1 MQGIG
6 LVGADA
12 NRSDIATA
20 LTNDRASAKRAGDL
34 TMWMGKCEQC
44 RLHCLESGHLPGQR
58 GDAGSLYRWLNRQ
71 VRAVT
76 ALPQEE
82 RRLVEE
88 LLDEYAG
95 VGSTKWRKMYE
106 KCSAYCAEFGHL
118 PVFHGDADA
127 LAQWLHGQLSVE
139 RGLPDDQMRL
149 VQELVDQYPG
159 SREHRWQCTLDRVA
173 DYFDRFGRLPPE
185 EGAAEELGRWV
196 REQRGRLDRYKA
208 SDHVRFERLSLLF
221 SDARLEAVHEK
232 MCARVGAYVEATGY
246 LPHASDSDPS
256 LYQWM
261 LYILRGGSVHGEI
274 EDRVSDFL
282 VGHVDASNSE
292 WLRTFQEFYDE
303 MKANGLPSCETRLG
317 RWWRAQCDHIGD
329 LFLLKQDA
337 LGGFLMRELPSSM
350 VQSVGDALRERRL
363 ARKRRSRMRT
373 CSGWT
378 HARMN
383 ICTHARMHA

>member
-1 MQGIG
+1 M
-6 LVGADA
+6 
-12 NRSDIATA
+12 R
-20 LTNDRASAKRAGDL
+20 
-34 TMWMGKCEQC
+34 
-44 RLHCLESGHLPGQR
+44 CLESGHLPGQR
-58 GDAGSLYRWLNRQ
+58 GDAGSLYQWLNRQ
-71 VRAVT
+71 VRAVA
-76 ALPQEE
+76 ALPEE
-82 RRLVEE
+82 QRRLVEE
-88 LLDEYAG
+88 LLDQYAG
-95 VGSTKWRKMYE
+95 PASMKWRKMYE
-106 KCSAYCAEFGHL
+106 KCSVYCGETGHL
-118 PVFHGDADA
+118 PAFHGGADD
-127 LAQWLHGQLSVE
+127 LARWLDRQLFVE
-139 RGLPDDQMRL
+139 RGLSDDQMRL

-159 SREHRWQCTLDRVA
+159 SREHRWQCMLDRVS

-208 SDHVRFERLSLLF
+208 SDHVRFERLSVLF
-221 SDARLEAVHEK
+221 SEARLELVHEK
-232 MCARVGAYVEATGY
+232 MCARVRTYVESTGY

-261 LYILRGGSVHGEI
+261 LYILRGGAGHGEI

-303 MKANGLPSCETRLG
+303 TKATGLPSCKSRLG

-337 LGGFLMRELPSSM
+337 LAGVLMPEMLSSTLE
-350 VQSVGDALRERRL
+350 SVGDVLRKRRAARERRL
-363 ARKRRSRMRT
+363 QMRIRS
-373 CSGWT
+373 GLWYYAWT
-378 HARMN
+378 HARVN